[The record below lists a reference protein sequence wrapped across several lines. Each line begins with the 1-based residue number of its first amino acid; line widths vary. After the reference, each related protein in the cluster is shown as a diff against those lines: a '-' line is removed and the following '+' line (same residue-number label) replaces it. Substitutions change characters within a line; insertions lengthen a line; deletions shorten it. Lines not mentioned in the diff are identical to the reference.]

1 MERGTRYT
9 VRTRYGV
16 FSLDEASYH
25 DYLAGKLWINW
36 PPERSSKTVVDAPP
50 PNVSTEAVQLREKAA
65 KHGVLNTLQEL
76 NTMPQP
82 PYKDRM
88 CEISIYEVPL
98 SARASNGLLR
108 AGVNTF
114 GKLSELMDTEGGIVS
129 IRNLGA
135 KSVKEIREAFMTEC
149 YDRLLPYEKAIFWE
163 DVLSHKEGAQ

>member
-36 PPERSSKTVVDAPP
+36 PPERSSKPTIDTQP
-50 PNVSTEAVQLREKAA
+50 PNVSSEAVQLREKAA

-76 NTMPQP
+76 NTMLP
-82 PYKDRM
+82 PPCKDRM
-88 CEISIYEVPL
+88 DEISIYELPL
-98 SARASNGLLR
+98 STRSSNGLLR
-108 AGVNTF
+108 AGINTF
-114 GKLSELMDTEGGIVS
+114 GGLAQLMNTDGITS

-135 KSVKEIREAFMTEC
+135 KSVKEIQEVFIAEC
-149 YDRLLPYEKAIFWE
+149 YERLLPYERALFWE
-163 DVLSHKEGAQ
+163 DILNHKEGAQ